1 MKISFKGSMS
11 MKKQTKRPLLLSGL
25 VMNIV
30 TFVIL
35 IVSSAI
41 NIFYI
46 SKDLGDVVESST
58 IINLLINILLVLVG
72 IVTIAF
78 SAMCLLRTNMHEEQ
92 FHLKKGLLLTTFILT
107 VFSFILT
114 IVGMRTYGFDIL
126 TLFITLFLIC
136 SASFIIIEYFINK
149 KAYLTSQEKAEENV
163 EEK

>member
-35 IVSSAI
+35 IISSAI

-46 SKDLGDVVESST
+46 SRDLGDTVESST

-78 SAMCLLRTNMHEEQ
+78 SAMCIMRTNMHEEQ
-92 FHLKKGLLLTTFILT
+92 FHLKRGLILTTFILT

-136 SASFIIIEYFINK
+136 SATFIIIEYFMNK
-149 KAYLTSQEKAEENV
+149 KVCLTNQEKAEE
-163 EEK
+163 EK